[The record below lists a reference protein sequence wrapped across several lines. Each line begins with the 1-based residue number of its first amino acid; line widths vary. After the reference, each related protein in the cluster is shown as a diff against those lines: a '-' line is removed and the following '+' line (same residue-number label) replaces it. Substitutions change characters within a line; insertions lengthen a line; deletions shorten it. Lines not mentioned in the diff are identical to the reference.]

1 MNKFRLIF
9 ILVLITICS
18 ASLLVPA
25 NSSAQTQPNF
35 TSLYTNLKTE
45 CKAAFKHVGEGQD
58 MPLLCKGFG
67 GYKVY
72 IYYSAFASQIGIIR
86 PTKSE
91 LVNDP
96 ISLSMQELN
105 YDQEGRK
112 VEWRLA
118 NGKPF
123 AVILRVSKYRDDVTD
138 PEGGNPLQSK
148 YKTGESLLVKGL
160 KGYEHI
166 DFTVD
171 TNRTPNPNEKARE
184 LADSNYN
191 KK

>member
-1 MNKFRLIF
+1 MSKFRKIL

-18 ASLLVPA
+18 ASILVPA
-25 NSSAQTQPNF
+25 SSSAQTQPVF
-35 TSLYTNLKTE
+35 TSLYTDLKTE
-45 CKAAFKHVGEGQD
+45 CKAAFKDVGEGQD
-58 MPLLCKGFG
+58 MPLLCKGYG

-72 IYYSAFASQIGIIR
+72 IYYSAFAAQIDVIR

-96 ISLSMQELN
+96 ISLAMQELD

-112 VEWRLA
+112 IEWRLA

-123 AVILRVSKYRDDVTD
+123 AVILRVSNYKEVAEA
-138 PEGGNPLQSK
+138 EGGNPLQPK

-160 KGYEHI
+160 KGYDRI

-171 TNRTPNPNEKARE
+171 TKTTPNPNAKARE